1 MRTLRL
7 MAHQARFDVRSQLRS
22 PPTVFFSLA
31 LPVIFLL
38 IFASLFGDAT
48 VDFGGQKVPMT
59 AYYVPGIVTLG
70 IVSTTYVNLAI
81 GLTVMREN
89 GLLKRMRSTPLPLPV
104 FMFGRVVV
112 QIFFAFMITIVLS
125 LVGKVLFGVR
135 IPLSEVPDIAVVL
148 VIGAASFASLGIAM
162 SSAIPNQDAAPAI
175 TNVTVLP
182 LYFISGVFFPVDD
195 APAVDADDRG
205 HLPDQAPGRGPAR
218 GLRPGGRRGGIPWDQ
233 LGLVAIWGVAGVLLA
248 LRFFRWS
255 PK

>member
-1 MRTLRL
+1 MTTLLL

-38 IFASLFGDAT
+38 IFASLFGDTT
-48 VDFGGQKVPMT
+48 VDFGGQMVPMT

-182 LYFISGVFFPVDD
+182 LYFISGVFFPVDS
-195 APAVDADDRG
+195 APQWMQTIADIFPIK
-205 HLPDQAPGRGPAR
+205 HLATALLAAFDPA
-218 GLRPGGRRGGIPWDQ
+218 GAGAEIPWDQ
-233 LGLVAIWGVAGVLLA
+233 LGIVALWGVAGVVLA